1 MVSAVG
7 LVNAQGGKAI
17 LVSNDSPNTTT
28 VKMPTVSGTLAVEGV
43 TSGIPAGTVVFGAY
57 QTAPDGWLICDGST
71 VASATYENLFAAIGT
86 TFGGDATNF
95 KLPDLKGVFIRGWSG
110 PGPSVVDPS
119 RVFGSLQQDTFESHT
134 HIDSGHTHSD
144 AGHSHTDAGHGHTFD
159 GAACAVDPNVQSGST
174 FTSAVPG
181 GGGVGTGYSNIQASA
196 ANIQTSTA
204 NITVTGGTETRPTNV
219 ALLPI
224 IKY

>member
-7 LVNAQGGKAI
+7 LVNAQGGKAV

-28 VKMPTVSGTLAVEGV
+28 VKMPAVSGTLAVEGV

-71 VASATYENLFAAIGT
+71 VASATYPNLYAAIGT

-95 KLPDLKGVFIRGWSG
+95 QIPNLKGQFIRGWSG

-119 RVFGSLQQDTFESHT
+119 RVFGSLQQDTFEQHT
-134 HIDSGHTHSD
+134 HDVTDPGHTHTFNSYV
-144 AGHSHTDAGHGHTFD
+144 AGYEVAGGSGIVSSKGTTD
-159 GAACAVDPNVQSGST
+159 
-174 FTSAVPG
+174 SAK
-181 GGGVGTGYSNIQASA
+181 T
-196 ANIQTSTA
+196 
-204 NITVTGGTETRPTNV
+204 NITIGDSPNGGTETRPTNV